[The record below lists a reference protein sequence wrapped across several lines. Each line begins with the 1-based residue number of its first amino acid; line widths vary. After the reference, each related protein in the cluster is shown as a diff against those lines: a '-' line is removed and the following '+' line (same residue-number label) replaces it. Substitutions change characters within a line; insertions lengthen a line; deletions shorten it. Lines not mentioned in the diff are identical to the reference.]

1 MRTSVKYSTKFSPV
15 FRYIKERKLRNSVL
29 IYFTDGVGEKELEVK
44 PFKNNTIWVLTGDED
59 LSLEKPYG
67 EIKKITTKAEKGE
80 VFDTNIVKEDLYDLY
95 AQGEFASMTK
105 VSEVIAKVKEVNSN
119 IVSILFKNNV
129 SLNPK
134 NLLETLTDSRLG
146 LTNVIEN
153 NREAYNLELS
163 DFQRVGDSKEL
174 VKLVSR
180 VNYKE
185 AVLAAKTTADVKAN
199 LVEYALLTGTTSV
212 TNAKDTVRNDIA
224 EELLSIFKGDKAP
237 DLTLV
242 DFIRFNSEISNADY
256 NRKAKIDK
264 FNEVM
269 VGETGKANPE
279 ITTAVEQLKGIS
291 PEFKALSASQQLVV
305 AEKVIANLPAN
316 KDGVKTAFTNYTEIR
331 TLVSKCL

>member
-1 MRTSVKYSTKFSPV
+1 
-15 FRYIKERKLRNSVL
+15 
-29 IYFTDGVGEKELEVK
+29 
-44 PFKNNTIWVLTGDED
+44 
-59 LSLEKPYG
+59 
-67 EIKKITTKAEKGE
+67 
-80 VFDTNIVKEDLYDLY
+80 
-95 AQGEFASMTK
+95 MTK